1 MSKEK
6 INESTDS
13 SKKRSIIS
21 EELIQHVSN
30 DLIQSLNAG
39 SGDYIERWNDYL
51 ERFEGSDTFPN
62 KIAHDM
68 IRAWRWDEV
77 FRHIDK
83 FKPTQTLAKA
93 LLKDMIKNW
102 FYEDKDERAM
112 GYNCRLLEDSIAERD
127 DFLSKFWKLD
137 NSTAVL
143 VLKLLEKNLYTDYNA
158 VYKEHLWDC
167 FPLQYFTELD
177 EDVLN
182 KLSNR
187 WKVVEDEDQKRFVWI
202 DSEKRE
208 KYTNIALSVQNE
220 ASKIEEELEEEYTD
234 EEFDE
239 I

>member
-1 MSKEK
+1 
-6 INESTDS
+6 
-13 SKKRSIIS
+13 
-21 EELIQHVSN
+21 
-30 DLIQSLNAG
+30 
-39 SGDYIERWNDYL
+39 
-51 ERFEGSDTFPN
+51 
-62 KIAHDM
+62 M

-112 GYNCRLLEDSIAERD
+112 GNNCRLLEDSIAERD

-143 VLKLLEKNLYTDYNA
+143 VLKLLEKNLYPDYDA

-177 EDVLN
+177 EDILN

-187 WKVVEDEDQKRFVWI
+187 WKVVEDEDKKRFVWI
-202 DSEKRE
+202 DSEKWE
-208 KYTNIALSVQNE
+208 KYTNIALSIQNE
-220 ASKIEEELEEEYTD
+220 ASKIGQGIEEEIEEEIVEEYTD
-234 EEFDE
+234 LFEY
-239 I
+239 

>member
-6 INESTDS
+6 INESADS
-13 SKKRSIIS
+13 SKKIIMAS

-39 SGDYIERWNDYL
+39 SWDYIERWNDYL
-51 ERFEGSDTFPN
+51 RRFEDVGVFPN

-77 FRHIDK
+77 FRHIDR
-83 FKPTQTLAKA
+83 FGPTQTLARA

-112 GYNCRLLEDSIAERD
+112 GYDCWLLEDSVADRD
-127 DFLSKFWKLD
+127 NFLSKFWRLD

-143 VLKLLEKNLYTDYNA
+143 VLKLLEKNLYSGHDA
-158 VYKEHLWDC
+158 IYKEHLWDC

-187 WKVVEDEDQKRFVWI
+187 WKVVEDEDKKRFVWI
-202 DSEKRE
+202 DDKKRE
-208 KYTNIALSVQNE
+208 KYTNIALSIQNE
-220 ASKIEEELEEEYTD
+220 ASKIEQGIEED
-234 EEFDE
+234 
-239 I
+239 

>member
-6 INESTDS
+6 INESADS
-13 SKKRSIIS
+13 SKKRIMAS

-93 LLKDMIKNW
+93 LLKDMLKNW
-102 FYEDKDERAM
+102 FYENLEDRDV
-112 GYNCRLLEDSIAERD
+112 GYHGNLLEDKIVEWEN
-127 DFLSKFWKLD
+127 FLSRFENLD
-137 NSTAVL
+137 NTTAIL
-143 VLKLLEKNLYTDYNA
+143 VLKLLEKNMYEWA
-158 VYKEHLWDC
+158 GCVYKEHLWDC
-167 FPLQYFTELD
+167 FTLKYFVWLD
-177 EDVLN
+177 EEVL
-182 KLSNR
+182 KRLSER
-187 WKVVEDEDQKRFVWI
+187 WVVIKDEDKNRFVWI
-202 DSEKRE
+202 DKEKWD
-208 KYTNIALSVQNE
+208 KYTKIALMVQDEANE
-220 ASKIEEELEEEYTD
+220 ERDKLDEELNGTE
-234 EEFDE
+234 
-239 I
+239 